1 MKKRRLGLMG
11 LIAIGAVLVLSSCG
25 GSGGG
30 KRLTKAQFT
39 EKANALCASFNT
51 AEKAAG
57 NPSSVAAAVAYFEKL
72 TPLYEKRVGSLEKL
86 KPPAS
91 EAADVKSLVAIE
103 KNEAS
108 LAKQLLAALKKND
121 TTKANELVASGN
133 SNSKKAKPLYE
144 KLGLTECSK

>member
-1 MKKRRLGLMG
+1 MKKRRLGIMG
-11 LIAIGAVLVLSSCG
+11 LIAIGALLVLCSCG

-30 KRLTKAQFT
+30 KRLTKAQFA
-39 EKANALCASFNT
+39 EKANALCVTFNT

-57 NPSSVAAAVAYFEKL
+57 NPSSIAGAITYFEKL
-72 TPLYEKRVGSLEKL
+72 TPLYEKRVANLEKL

-91 EAADVKSLVAIE
+91 EEADVKSLIAIE

-133 SNSKKAKPLYE
+133 SDSTKAKPLY
-144 KLGLTECSK
+144 KRLGLTEYSK